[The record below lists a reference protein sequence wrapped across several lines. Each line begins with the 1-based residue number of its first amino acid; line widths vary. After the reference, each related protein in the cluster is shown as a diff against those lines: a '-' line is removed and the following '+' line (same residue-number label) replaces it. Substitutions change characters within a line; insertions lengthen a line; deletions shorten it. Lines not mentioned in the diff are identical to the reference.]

1 MSVLNIHLNPRIS
14 NYMVICKANSI
25 FVAPRWLS
33 ALFLPITWTFRDKV
47 VEFEHLHIFCERI
60 WQGQCICS
68 VKFHRYCQI
77 LKFDGSEFIIEEE
90 DFVSYSWSI
99 CYSFQFRFPT
109 VPVFTMVRGFKSHI
123 FEKVRTIN
131 AHCVCVCVCVYTHA
145 SKVCQFFP
153 YIFQWKKKLLIGI
166 LVFFLSDFFILKT
179 VDKNLTYIEIVF
191 MTTHL

>member
-33 ALFLPITWTFRDKV
+33 ALFWPITWTFRDKV

-90 DFVSYSWSI
+90 DFVSCSWSI

-131 AHCVCVCVCVYTHA
+131 VHCVCVCVCTLTRQKYVNFSRIYF
-145 SKVCQFFP
+145 SE
-153 YIFQWKKKLLIGI
+153 KKILLIGI
-166 LVFFLSDFFILKT
+166 LVFFLSDFLYWKQLIKIWHTLK
-179 VDKNLTYIEIVF
+179 
-191 MTTHL
+191 

>member
-90 DFVSYSWSI
+90 DCKLQLINLLQFPIPVSNSSCVYNGKRVQVAYIW
-99 CYSFQFRFPT
+99 
-109 VPVFTMVRGFKSHI
+109 KSQDY
-123 FEKVRTIN
+123 KRTL
-131 AHCVCVCVCVYTHA
+131 CVCVCTLTRQKYVNFSRIYF
-145 SKVCQFFP
+145 SE
-153 YIFQWKKKLLIGI
+153 KKNTFNRDFGVLF
-166 LVFFLSDFFILKT
+166 VWFFILKT

>member
-47 VEFEHLHIFCERI
+47 VEFEHLHF
-60 WQGQCICS
+60 
-68 VKFHRYCQI
+68 
-77 LKFDGSEFIIEEE
+77 LL
-90 DFVSYSWSI
+90 FVSGSDKGSVFAQSNFIGIVKYWNSMVLSLSLKRKTVSCSWSI

-123 FEKVRTIN
+123 HIWKSQDSKRTL
-131 AHCVCVCVCVYTHA
+131 CVCVCVHSRVKSMSIFPVYI
-145 SKVCQFFP
+145 SV
-153 YIFQWKKKLLIGI
+153 KKKY
-166 LVFFLSDFFILKT
+166 F
-179 VDKNLTYIEIVF
+179 
-191 MTTHL
+191 